1 MRPHAVVLQMANLR
15 CPVFPPWAFLAV
27 LLSSISLS
35 RLHLGVW
42 SQALA
47 EVGFLIRASCHH
59 LDRGRPPGWDS
70 SARGLGRHCFSSW
83 PVGAGSEP
91 LWCSPHVPPHAMA
104 PCLPHLQRT
113 GAHRDTRWGLGL
125 HSQGPAESPGSH
137 RLGAQLLTELRLV
150 PLPAGQVHRFLPHLG
165 HPKRAG
171 TVLSHDMLQRVLT
184 ATRGSG
190 GHP

>member
-1 MRPHAVVLQMANLR
+1 MAILR
-15 CPVFPPWAFLAV
+15 CPVFPPRAFLAV
-27 LLSSISLS
+27 LVSSISLS

-59 LDRGRPPGWDS
+59 LDRGRPPGCDS

-83 PVGAGSEP
+83 PVGARSEP
-91 LWCSPHVPPHAMA
+91 LWCFPHVPPHAMA

-125 HSQGPAESPGSH
+125 HLRG
-137 RLGAQLLTELRLV
+137 QL
-150 PLPAGQVHRFLPHLG
+150 
-165 HPKRAG
+165 
-171 TVLSHDMLQRVLT
+171 RVLDHT
-184 ATRGSG
+184 GWGLSCSQNCDSCHCLPGRCTDFCLTSGTPSVPALFSPTTCSKGS
-190 GHP
+190 